1 MGRPL
6 DSEVKLRVIEHTPAP
21 TVPVDP
27 LLTTQQV
34 MRLLNCSE
42 SFIRKLRNSGEL
54 PAYRLSPRII
64 RYRASDI
71 EDLIGSR

>member
-6 DSEVKLRVIEHTPAP
+6 DSEVKLRVIENTSAPA
-21 TVPVDP
+21 VPDP

-34 MRLLNCSE
+34 MQLLNCSE

-71 EDLIGSR
+71 EDLIGSL